1 MAAPAC
7 LPMEIGQ
14 ALGKRLLQAIS
25 AAASEEEG
33 ADNSQHGSKMLQAA
47 IGDPTVHTVVLALRL
62 GSEPTA
68 SLLQVQRS
76 TDPLAQWAALS
87 CI

>member
-7 LPMEIGQ
+7 LPVEIGR
-14 ALGKRLLQAIS
+14 ALGTRLVQAIS
-25 AAASEEEG
+25 AADSEEED
-33 ADNSQHGSKMLQAA
+33 AESSQPGSKMLQAA
-47 IGDPTVHTVVLALRL
+47 ISDPGVRTVVLALRL
-62 GSEPTA
+62 GSEPAA